1 MMHEALLKLPERPGT
16 VIAIGAW
23 WLVRLPGYEGA
34 PSAWELLPFAT
45 EAIRNHAESIGVK
58 AQCVYGDEWV
68 LAEAEQGGGYLVI
81 ADPRE
86 EPSGVQ
92 YFKPVPA
99 LGRSIEYVGPPIG
112 ERVQERANPTAR
124 GTVRKIGRNGYVDV
138 EWDDGVWTTIEV
150 GALEPE
156 QKR

>member
-1 MMHEALLKLPERPGT
+1 MMHETLLKLPEKPGT
-16 VIAIGAW
+16 VIAIGGW

-45 EAIRNHAESIGVK
+45 EAIRNRAESIGVK
-58 AQCVYGDEWV
+58 AQCVYGDDWV
-68 LAEAEQGGGYLVI
+68 LAEAEREGGYLVV

-99 LGRSIEYVGPPIG
+99 RLAA
-112 ERVQERANPTAR
+112 QERTDRDRAWGGAMD
-124 GTVRKIGRNGYVDV
+124 GGRLG
-138 EWDDGVWTTIEV
+138 
-150 GALEPE
+150 
-156 QKR
+156 

>member
-1 MMHEALLKLPERPGT
+1 MTEQLLRLPEKPGT
-16 VIAIGAW
+16 VIAIGSW
-23 WLVRLPGYEGA
+23 WLVRLRPYEDTA
-34 PSAWELLPFAT
+34 ESAWELLPMPSKSLA
-45 EAIRNHAESIGVK
+45 EHAKRLGVK
-58 AQCVYGDEWV
+58 TQCIYGDDWV
-68 LAEAEQGGGYLVI
+68 LAEAEQEGGYLVI

-86 EPSGVQ
+86 EPSGIQ

-99 LGRSIEYVGPPIG
+99 MRSIEYVGPPVG

-124 GTVRKIGRNGYVDV
+124 GTLRHIGRNGYVDV

-156 QKR
+156 GRR